1 MSTVFEFPKRAAGS
15 HRLLATLPDERSPLV
30 LTIPPHLARSIR
42 QAAGW
47 AGNSPEQ
54 QALQFL
60 ETGFGPRS
68 MNDG

>member
-1 MSTVFEFPKRAAGS
+1 MAAVVQFPKKAARS
-15 HRLLATLPDERSPLV
+15 HRLLAALPDEQSPLV
-30 LTIPPHLARSIR
+30 LTIPPHLARSVR

-60 ETGFGPRS
+60 ETGFGPGS
-68 MNDG
+68 ANDG